1 MDDLMNFGTLTSE
14 MVEFLRVCVIA
25 RKNMIVSGGTGS
37 GKTTFLNVLSA
48 FIPEGERI
56 ITIEDAAELKLRQRH
71 WASLEARLPN
81 IEGKGAVTVRDLFRN
96 SLRMRPDRIIVG
108 ECRGNETPDML
119 QAMNTGHDGSL
130 TTMHANSTHDVLSRL
145 DSMVLMSG
153 VELPVR
159 SIREQ
164 IASAIHLIIH
174 TARLSDG
181 SRKVMCITE
190 VTGLVDETHIGLKDI
205 FVFRQTGVGK
215 FGQVL
220 GNFEPTGFI
229 PTFIEDL
236 RVRRIELPD
245 EIFKK

>member
-1 MDDLMNFGTLTSE
+1 
-14 MVEFLRVCVIA
+14 
-25 RKNMIVSGGTGS
+25 
-37 GKTTFLNVLSA
+37 
-48 FIPEGERI
+48 
-56 ITIEDAAELKLRQRH
+56 
-71 WASLEARLPN
+71 
-81 IEGKGAVTVRDLFRN
+81 
-96 SLRMRPDRIIVG
+96 
-108 ECRGNETPDML
+108 
-119 QAMNTGHDGSL
+119 
-130 TTMHANSTHDVLSRL
+130 
-145 DSMVLMSG
+145 MVLMSG

-164 IASAIHLIIH
+164 IASAIHLITH

-236 RVRRIELPD
+236 RTRGIELAE
-245 EIFKK
+245 EIFKKRPLKKS